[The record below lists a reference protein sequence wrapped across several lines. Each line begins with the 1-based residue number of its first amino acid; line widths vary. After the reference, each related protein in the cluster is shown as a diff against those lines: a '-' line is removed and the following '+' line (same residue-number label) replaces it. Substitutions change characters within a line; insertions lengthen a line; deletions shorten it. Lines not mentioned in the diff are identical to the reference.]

1 VSAGAVLAERGAPN
15 RTQLLDERGAWLSH
29 NFAELITIEEPEST
43 GGVVYTANIGS
54 GYPYV
59 APVVRF
65 WGGSRW
71 VSVGGGQTQI
81 ILLRHQPYDLVALAA
96 PDEADF
102 TLSPSA
108 PMFEVPL
115 GTGEMISDI
124 RDYVRELWHR
134 YAAPGGPLPL
144 DAPTPVLDIPAAL
157 QQARSQAGLPVQDLA
172 AMFGIKRRQ
181 FYNLTSGE
189 QQPEP
194 DREPRITR
202 VTDAINKV
210 SEWVGN
216 SRKVRALLLARID
229 GDSIYDAAVAD
240 DEGRLR
246 WALERAYSAAAQ
258 DISLPTRLSPS
269 HRATLGEAAAVR
281 DYLRATRDDTGAA
294 NDR

>member
-1 VSAGAVLAERGAPN
+1 MTALAERGALN
-15 RTQLLDERGAWLSH
+15 RTQLLDERGTWLSH
-29 NFAELITIEEPEST
+29 HFAVPVAIEAPEAT
-43 GGVVYTANIGS
+43 GGVVYTVNTLS
-54 GYPYV
+54 GYPNI
-59 APVVRF
+59 ASVVRL

-71 VSVGGGQTQI
+71 VSVGAGKTRV
-81 ILLRHQPYDLVALAA
+81 ILLRQQPVDLVELIA

-115 GTGEMISDI
+115 GTGEMISEI

-134 YAAPGGPLPL
+134 YATPAGPLPL
-144 DAPTPVLDIPAAL
+144 DTTPPLLDLPAAL
-157 QQARSQAGLPVQDLA
+157 HQARAQAGLPVQDLA

-194 DREPRITR
+194 EREPRIAR
-202 VTDAINKV
+202 VTNAINTV
-210 SEWVGN
+210 SEWVGGN
-216 SRKVRALLLARID
+216 SRKVRALLLARLD

-240 DEGRLR
+240 NGERLG

-258 DISLPTRLSPS
+258 DSSLLARVPPS
-269 HRATLGEAAAVR
+269 HRATPGEAAAVR
-281 DYLRATRDDTGAA
+281 DYLRSTRDDSSAA
-294 NDR
+294 TDR